1 MTILKGSINFYSSI
15 LLLIKCIDLHE
26 NNIDFDP
33 LPPPPPQYLK
43 DSIVE
48 QVLIHEIERKIEN
61 VNVNNVCI
69 FIATQKISV

>member
-1 MTILKGSINFYSSI
+1 MTILKGSISFYSLI

-33 LPPPPPQYLK
+33 LPPSQCLK